1 MKDFSE
7 VSISVLNK
15 ELEKMVKES
24 SATIDDFV
32 EEKVFIADIGEDYDY
47 PSDAEVVEILEQ
59 LFSTL

>member
-7 VSISVLNK
+7 VSIDILNK

-24 SATIDDFV
+24 DVTIGDFP
-32 EEKVFIADIGEDYDY
+32 EEAEFLMNIEEDYDY
-47 PSDAEVVEILEQ
+47 PSDAEISEILEQ